1 MNCAKKLTHPFFI
14 LTFYGFALA
23 FVKFNNVYEF
33 STRPESFI
41 IPAYHLFRI
50 VVLLGIL
57 VSFVVTGYLFI
68 ERIVKINTG
77 RWMNLEKLAAYFF
90 TGASILQIVIFI
102 CGFIIPYSE
111 LFFISIT
118 MPQIVYFLLSST
130 NFHYHLKH
138 TWTSVA
144 PSVGM
149 KNTYVSFFVIF
160 AVSFV
165 FIYVKHCLYTGD
177 GDYLT
182 HYLPYHMFVLE
193 NGNLFPN
200 EIWYHFFYSK
210 GAGLVLLLMQLT
222 DVHAVTLVSFSF
234 AIFSILLCSCLLYR
248 GIKNSVVCLI
258 FSATLLLCLFK
269 TDDGFFVKHH
279 AEIGGHIVFIT
290 FLLILYNRHGS
301 FDWKKYLSL
310 CILACVSLVV
320 LSPPMSF
327 FPFMFAATYFLYFL
341 IVRNFAKAKFYFVL
355 LFVFLLSIFIVFGIN
370 YSLTGLFEIT
380 PFRVFLSHW
389 NENIFGKFFSPYL
402 MIYLAQGSGPDM
414 GTVSLEIKNDFLILY
429 PMVLRLNELPT
440 SLVPYGIS
448 LIIVLFV
455 LICCLLARLNILSS
469 KARSQTGRILSTLT
483 IPSLLMLLFVFVTVF
498 AVNQRT
504 SLYRSTE
511 YIVYYSAL
519 VLFSIVFLFFLF
531 LQVGIEMS
539 VFALSKMQ
547 LKKKY
552 SLCMTTNTVLSV
564 LAIMLIFLFITS
576 GLPKLRELDATKQ
589 LSFILGRTNLADS
602 LAVDLNAPRG
612 LAKFREQKL
621 ASGSIVSFVIGT
633 RFGDLFYHYPGVAT
647 EMSYAFG
654 KDWHILAFESPDKV
668 KEYYQKLG
676 INYFMIDTE
685 GSVFGC
691 LPFSPLFQWQTL
703 DKYFDV
709 CFGENGIYILT
720 WKNGEKSNIT
730 KEIKEK
736 WKQTLAKKNFSRPLY
751 ERVKLIY
758 EYNNGLLH
766 DIKIPPNL
774 PSVEGWQ

>member
-1 MNCAKKLTHPFFI
+1 
-14 LTFYGFALA
+14 
-23 FVKFNNVYEF
+23 
-33 STRPESFI
+33 
-41 IPAYHLFRI
+41 
-50 VVLLGIL
+50 
-57 VSFVVTGYLFI
+57 
-68 ERIVKINTG
+68 
-77 RWMNLEKLAAYFF
+77 
-90 TGASILQIVIFI
+90 
-102 CGFIIPYSE
+102 
-111 LFFISIT
+111 
-118 MPQIVYFLLSST
+118 
-130 NFHYHLKH
+130 
-138 TWTSVA
+138 
-144 PSVGM
+144 
-149 KNTYVSFFVIF
+149 
-160 AVSFV
+160 
-165 FIYVKHCLYTGD
+165 
-177 GDYLT
+177 
-182 HYLPYHMFVLE
+182 
-193 NGNLFPN
+193 
-200 EIWYHFFYSK
+200 
-210 GAGLVLLLMQLT
+210 
-222 DVHAVTLVSFSF
+222 
-234 AIFSILLCSCLLYR
+234 
-248 GIKNSVVCLI
+248 
-258 FSATLLLCLFK
+258 
-269 TDDGFFVKHH
+269 
-279 AEIGGHIVFIT
+279 
-290 FLLILYNRHGS
+290 
-301 FDWKKYLSL
+301 
-310 CILACVSLVV
+310 
-320 LSPPMSF
+320 
-327 FPFMFAATYFLYFL
+327 
-341 IVRNFAKAKFYFVL
+341 
-355 LFVFLLSIFIVFGIN
+355 
-370 YSLTGLFEIT
+370 
-380 PFRVFLSHW
+380 
-389 NENIFGKFFSPYL
+389 
-402 MIYLAQGSGPDM
+402 M